1 MSWNYRVIK
10 GKSKITNEEYYVIG
24 EVYYDNNDNNKI
36 IAYSDDFIIPSGE
49 SKEDLLSNI
58 KLMEEAFNNPII
70 NIEDLENLFKE
81 KRKNNN

>member
-36 IAYSDDFIIPSGE
+36 IAYSDDFIIP
-49 SKEDLLSNI
+49 
-58 KLMEEAFNNPII
+58 
-70 NIEDLENLFKE
+70 
-81 KRKNNN
+81 